1 MIRTNKETLLTP
13 EQIAERL
20 KLSVYTVSK
29 IIRTEQIE
37 SIRLTNRSIRV
48 SEEALRNFIKQKTIK
63 KKNHAKRTD
72 HNKKKPPKGLPSFR
86 ALKAV

>member
-1 MIRTNKETLLTP
+1 MISTNKETLLTP

-63 KKNHAKRTD
+63 KKNDAKKTD
-72 HNKKKPPKGLPSFR
+72 SNKKKPPKGLPSFR

>member
-1 MIRTNKETLLTP
+1 MIRNTKETLLTP

-37 SIRLTNRSIRV
+37 SIRLTNRSIRG

-63 KKNHAKRTD
+63 KKNHAKKTD
-72 HNKKKPPKGLPSFR
+72 SNKKKPPKGLPSFR